1 MIDSSNINISV
12 LLVNDANFEI
22 KLYISKVLQQ
32 LPIVAPSDH
41 QTRIILNINLTAT
54 RTEEGE

>member
-22 KLYISKVLQQ
+22 EFYISKVLQQ
-32 LPIVAPSDH
+32 LSIVAPSDH